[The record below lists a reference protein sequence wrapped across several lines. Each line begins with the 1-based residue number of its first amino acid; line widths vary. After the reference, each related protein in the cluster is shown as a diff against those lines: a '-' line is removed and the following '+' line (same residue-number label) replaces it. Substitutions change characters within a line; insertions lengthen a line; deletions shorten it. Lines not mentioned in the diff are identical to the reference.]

1 MYDQLERDLKKAP
14 PGERTYLR
22 KIIIGLA
29 FALGIAIW
37 LLTLVTFEELKKER
51 GFYFSVLFLAAGFIL
66 SFVAAIIG
74 IRKAKQNGRESLE
87 FLRENNLMHQAER
100 EYVSHDGFR
109 LECRESHY
117 RWRKEKVRT
126 NLLTENFIFIMNHNV
141 VITYDRIGSAVVSR
155 DDYYDV
161 EDKSS
166 ILSDTI
172 VSDTIYL
179 RLTDG
184 TRVDLHNVND
194 LKYNSEQGEIARKIF
209 AKIREKKPTCSIDIS
224 IVKDYISLP
233 ELPQDEN

>member
-1 MYDQLERDLKKAP
+1 MR
-14 PGERTYLR
+14 
-22 KIIIGLA
+22 
-29 FALGIAIW
+29 
-37 LLTLVTFEELKKER
+37 
-51 GFYFSVLFLAAGFIL
+51 
-66 SFVAAIIG
+66 
-74 IRKAKQNGRESLE
+74 
-87 FLRENNLMHQAER
+87 
-100 EYVSHDGFR
+100 
-109 LECRESHY
+109 
-117 RWRKEKVRT
+117 
-126 NLLTENFIFIMNHNV
+126 MNHNV